1 LIDIIRVWLIS
12 QSWFWRF
19 RARIAKISFLFENS
33 TYKRRTYVYKAKAN
47 VRILGSFTWV
57 GLNSLFWVVLTLFI
71 LGFVED
77 YLRSKTVLLKPL
89 SADDKKFYI
98 DQLRLYAQLLT
109 AIFSI
114 YFATIGIILSTGY
127 TRLRRDIIQL
137 LTTEQVGSVYSRVLV
152 LSAVFC
158 LGATTLQLV
167 GFEPGLF
174 ITAIGTFL
182 TLISSL
188 ALFPLGQ
195 RLFNF
200 FNLNQLARSEILP
213 RIAHHIEGAANPNNS
228 ISLANHHSKVARSA
242 FEQLCYIDDRMKG
255 EKVGLGDNLPALS
268 DDYMVLLLHYIHQK
282 HRIDHHS
289 YWFPRRQKHN
299 QWFLAGDL
307 ATTTALRTSSQLSIE
322 EEANHQWLENVIIE
336 RLAGHIE
343 IAFEMG
349 DFKLGLKLISRFS
362 SRIST
367 YAEQFQFDIGMR
379 ELQCMKELIEKA
391 FVSSDIVPGNEEAT
405 LRIAIADSWA
415 ALGSNLCLETLRR
428 MITFEKELRQFFNDD
443 IWTEKSLQTLPPF
456 LQVELA
462 FIIEYIN
469 FEQEIEGQR
478 LSKPKYVQ
486 QLAVQK
492 LLRKYAKI
500 LPIISD
506 FYGGMVPGFVSSLTK
521 RKMSEAATQV
531 ILASLHNYW
540 KLPNWFDEIS
550 QLLERYGEYNHY
562 PEKHYELPNINIA
575 DMIARL
581 TYGRDEAIAM
591 LGRADIVGHIFEG
604 EHNDEL
610 PDHFGQ
616 IYFELAEAC
625 IQYLEQN
632 DENKF
637 SKVFP
642 MFMSLALLAVDS
654 KFVDPALN
662 VNDEFRLHLISSVIN
677 DLASVLG
684 FAILYSAYFDN
695 IKLSEAVL
703 YKFKLFIDQTTE
715 KQQYLKR
722 MVLLSNPHSF
732 SWAASPRDMI
742 RGNWKMAFE
751 HRARHDGY
759 DVQMGMSSGKLHKN
773 KIVREFLRSRS
784 DASHLFFAIQVLPE
798 LASTDFEIDYHI
810 TSLARR
816 LDERCDEDSE

>member
-1 LIDIIRVWLIS
+1 MIS
-12 QSWFWRF
+12 QSWFWKF
-19 RARIAKISFLFENS
+19 RTRIAKISFLFENN
-33 TYKRRTYVYKAKAN
+33 TYKRRTYVSKANAN
-47 VRILGSFTWV
+47 VRILGSFTLV
-57 GLNSLFWVVLTLFI
+57 GLNSLFWVVLTLSI

-77 YLRSKTVLLKPL
+77 YLRSNTVLLKPL

-137 LTTEQVGSVYSRVLV
+137 LTTEQVGSVYSQVLV

-174 ITAIGTFL
+174 ICAMGTFL
-182 TLISSL
+182 TIISSL

-213 RIAHHIEGAANPNNS
+213 RIARHIEGAANPNNS

-255 EKVGLGDNLPALS
+255 EKVRLGDNLPALS

-282 HRIDHHS
+282 HRIDHQS

-307 ATTTALRTSSQLSIE
+307 ATTAALQKSSQLSIE

-343 IAFEMG
+343 LAFEIG

-362 SRIST
+362 SRIPT

-379 ELQCMKELIEKA
+379 ELQRMKELIEKA
-391 FVSSDIVPGNEEAT
+391 FASSDIVPGNEDVT
-405 LRIAIADSWA
+405 LRIGIADSWA

-428 MITFEKELRQFFNDD
+428 MITFEKELRQFFIND
-443 IWTEKSLQTLPPF
+443 IWTEKTLQTLPPF

-462 FIIEYIN
+462 FIIERIK

-478 LSKPKYVQ
+478 LSKPKYLQ

-492 LLRKYAKI
+492 LLQQYAKI
-500 LPIISD
+500 LPIISG
-506 FYGGMVPGFVSSLTK
+506 FYGGMVPSFISSLTK
-521 RKMSEAATQV
+521 MKMSEAATQV

-540 KLPNWFDEIS
+540 KLPYWFDEMS

-575 DMIARL
+575 DMNARL

-591 LGRADIVGHIFEG
+591 LGRADVVGHIFEG

-625 IQYLEQN
+625 IQSLEQN
-632 DENKF
+632 NENKL

-642 MFMSLALLAVDS
+642 MFMSLALLAIDS
-654 KFVDPALN
+654 KFVDPTLN

-684 FAILYSAYFDN
+684 FAILYGNYFDN
-695 IKLSEAVL
+695 TKLSETAL
-703 YKFKLFIDQTTE
+703 DKFKLLIDKKAN

-742 RGNWKMAFE
+742 RRNWKMAFE
-751 HRARHDGY
+751 HRARHDGFE
-759 DVQMGMSSGKLHKN
+759 DRMGMSSGQPHKN
-773 KIVREFLRSRS
+773 KIVREFLRSHS
-784 DASHLFFAIQVLPE
+784 DASHLFFAIQVLPQ
-798 LASTDFEIDYHI
+798 LVLTDFEIDYHI